1 MTFWQIVQCQ
11 PRCKYTEYQI
21 QKISESNFDVLDYIQ
36 NKSEG
41 ANTEIMLYFTSTE
54 IEMKQRTKVY
64 GEADLMADIGGLLGL
79 FLGASIYTL
88 ADIIVSSLEKIVN
101 K

>member
-1 MTFWQIVQCQ
+1 
-11 PRCKYTEYQI
+11 
-21 QKISESNFDVLDYIQ
+21 
-36 NKSEG
+36 
-41 ANTEIMLYFTSTE
+41 
-54 IEMKQRTKVY
+54 MKQRIKVY

-88 ADIIVSSLEKIVN
+88 ADIIVSSLEKFVN